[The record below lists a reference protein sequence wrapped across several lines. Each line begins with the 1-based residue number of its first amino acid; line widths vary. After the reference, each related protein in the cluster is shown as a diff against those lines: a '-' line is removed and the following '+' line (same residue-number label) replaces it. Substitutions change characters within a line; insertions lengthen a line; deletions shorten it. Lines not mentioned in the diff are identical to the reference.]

1 MTKRL
6 LIIAFSAFLI
16 TAGSTIA
23 SAQKQKW
30 VNLGTKEVKDQS
42 EQDTWHV
49 TAARGQFR
57 RIKLTVSKSPVK
69 IERLTIT
76 YTSGQKEEKE
86 IRTLIRAGGSTRV
99 IGLDDRT
106 RFINK
111 VDIWYEAASLA
122 PGRKSLVTLWGLRR

>member
-6 LIIAFSAFLI
+6 FMIAFSVLVL
-16 TAGSTIA
+16 TAGTQIA
-23 SAQKQKW
+23 LAQDWK
-30 VNLGTKEVKDQS
+30 NLGTKEVKDKQ

-57 RIKLTVSKSPVK
+57 RIKLTVAKSPVK
-69 IERLTIT
+69 IERLEIT

-99 IGLDDRT
+99 IDLDDHT
-106 RFINK
+106 RYIQK

-122 PGRKSLVTLWGLRR
+122 PGRKSLVTLWGKRR